1 MVVRARAASCILP
14 ATNRSTHRSF
24 LAFRSLS
31 QKQSWRETLIF
42 HNSTTNIDGRRRYP
56 RKAIPHSIFT
66 SLEKMQ
72 GSIVTLLILILST
85 IGIEC
90 ISPSSSSVHHDKL
103 EGGDGHE
110 VVAGSLH
117 HSTMP
122 SIVVR
127 RHNHV
132 RVVGEEVASM
142 VNSPRDLGLGNGKP
156 NPPSQEPN
164 LESGMC
170 QTQHLHCH

>member
-1 MVVRARAASCILP
+1 MCGGWCAASHKSLNTSLVLGFSLFVANTKLAGNIDLP
-14 ATNRSTHRSF
+14 Q
-24 LAFRSLS
+24 L
-31 QKQSWRETLIF
+31 
-42 HNSTTNIDGRRRYP
+42 HNKKIDGRRRYP
-56 RKAIPHSIFT
+56 RKAISSFHVHIT
-66 SLEKMQ
+66 GEDAK

-117 HSTMP
+117 HSTTP

-127 RHNHV
+127 RHHHV
-132 RVVGEEVASM
+132 RVLVGEEVTSM
-142 VNSPRDLGLGNGKP
+142 VNSPHDLGLGNGKP
-156 NPPSQEPN
+156 NPSQEPN

-170 QTQHLHCH
+170 QTQHLQCH